1 MTSTRRFLIS
11 ALGAVLVAAPLI
23 TAQDLTP
30 PPAGVILT
38 QPILTPPIVT
48 LPILTRPILTRVLL
62 TPPLV
67 MQDLPPQPQPFLA
80 FSSQSDPAMTPVP
93 NTRNLSR
100 YRDFQFGMDLFA
112 VAKQAEV
119 KPSEA
124 RVIHERPAIIQGLQW
139 RTPRALVSSS
149 EADPVKG
156 ILFSFYNGELF
167 RMVVTYDQ
175 FRTEGLTNDDLVE
188 AISAEYGTATKPAT
202 QVAQPPLFQADDY
215 GQDAIVAR
223 WEDSEYS
230 FSLSRSAYQ
239 PVFALLAFSKRVD
252 ALAQAASIEAAR
264 LDDLEAPQRESERQ
278 KKQDE
283 ENRATQEKARL
294 VNKVAFR
301 P

>member
-11 ALGAVLVAAPLI
+11 TLGAVLVAAPLM

-30 PPAGVILT
+30 PPAGMILT
-38 QPILTPPIVT
+38 QPVLTQSIVT

-100 YRDFQFGMDLFA
+100 YRDFQFGMGLFA

-124 RVIHERPAIIQGLQW
+124 RVIHQRPAIIQELQW
-139 RTPRALVSSS
+139 RIPRALVSSP
-149 EADPVKG
+149 EPDPVKG

-202 QVAQPPLFQADDY
+202 QVCAT
-215 GQDAIVAR
+215 
-223 WEDSEYS
+223 
-230 FSLSRSAYQ
+230 
-239 PVFALLAFSKRVD
+239 AFVPGR
-252 ALAQAASIEAAR
+252 
-264 LDDLEAPQRESERQ
+264 
-278 KKQDE
+278 
-283 ENRATQEKARL
+283 
-294 VNKVAFR
+294 
-301 P
+301 